1 MILPP
6 LGVPGGGIV
15 LLLFFVHF
23 VDPDKEQPVVF
34 VSLLFYPGGESAQGK
49 KDLDGI
55 GCPDIFYLIH
65 KVVIFIFPESL
76 IFEFTFSDKDYI
88 LIKGAKN
95 INLYMLYLVVVFYS
109 GLIFT

>member
-34 VSLLFYPGGESAQGK
+34 VSLLFYPGGEAK
-49 KDLDGI
+49 A
-55 GCPDIFYLIH
+55 P
-65 KVVIFIFPESL
+65 
-76 IFEFTFSDKDYI
+76 FSDQPK
-88 LIKGAKN
+88 LI
-95 INLYMLYLVVVFYS
+95 S
-109 GLIFT
+109 P